1 MCGSG
6 ATFECSC
13 PKGHLFKWQSQP
25 VHCKMPLGNLVVS
38 SGILFTGSSPKAV
51 INLFEQC
58 NIACMTD
65 RTYRNIQS
73 CYLIPAVHNVWEGN
87 NTVELQMC
95 REGNVKVGGDARFCS
110 PGHTAKY
117 ASYSL
122 MNMETGVILATE
134 LVQVTEVKNSCH
146 MELEGLKKCLAALK
160 QAGVMVS
167 DLITD
172 RHSMVKSY
180 MKKEQPSIRHWFDVW
195 HVAKGVFKKL
205 IAVSKKR
212 DCSQI
217 ADWAHSISNHMYWA
231 ASSSNGNG
239 EMVLQKW
246 QSILNH
252 VCNKHEGH
260 GDLFPTCQHEEITK
274 DVCWLKMG
282 SKVYKELQD
291 VITSNFLM
299 NDIKKLSPG
308 EQTSDLE
315 AFHSL
320 VCQFVPKS
328 THYFYDAMKAR
339 LLVAALHSNE
349 NAQRSQALKRDGTP
363 RYRLSYPKAKKG
375 EHCLKVVKEG
385 CTYDYVMDLMEE
397 AYDLRQEF
405 QSYSLARKG
414 LPMSNSPPPP
424 LTSQVNRVSL
434 EEALARHKARFN
446 KSH

>member
-110 PGHTAKY
+110 PGHTAKCIQE
-117 ASYSL
+117 AH
-122 MNMETGVILATE
+122 
-134 LVQVTEVKNSCH
+134 SC
-146 MELEGLKKCLAALK
+146 
-160 QAGVMVS
+160 
-167 DLITD
+167 I
-172 RHSMVKSY
+172 
-180 MKKEQPSIRHWFDVW
+180 KKERV
-195 HVAKGVFKKL
+195 
-205 IAVSKKR
+205 
-212 DCSQI
+212 CSQI

-282 SKVYKELQD
+282 SKVYKELRD

-397 AYDLRQEF
+397 AYDLRQGF

-434 EEALARHKARFN
+434 EEALARHKVRFN